1 MLLPFVV
8 FLNKAYRFEQKKKK
22 PHMISS
28 VAMIFYIK
36 KLKIKIKVKPL
47 LRKENSV
54 VGVKL

>member
-8 FLNKAYRFEQKKKK
+8 FLNKAYRFGQKKK
-22 PHMISS
+22 PHIISS

-36 KLKIKIKVKPL
+36 KIIIKIKVKPL